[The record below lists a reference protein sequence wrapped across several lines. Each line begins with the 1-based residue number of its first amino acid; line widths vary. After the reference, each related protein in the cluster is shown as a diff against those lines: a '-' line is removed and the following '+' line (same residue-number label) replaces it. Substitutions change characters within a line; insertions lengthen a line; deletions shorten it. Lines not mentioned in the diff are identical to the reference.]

1 MKKTILTFVLLIA
14 VFATVHAQQT
24 VIVKQ
29 NGILTDAATAL
40 VGVPVAAATGL
51 IEGTANAIST
61 IVSGRTTV
69 VQGVIPAAPV
79 ITNFPTFN
87 YVPPAPPARGVVV
100 APVQQQTIIV
110 NGPAVVRGRSAYEHG
125 IVPATAGGT
134 VVISGGTVVAPATP
148 LGVVP
153 NPYVRPHTGRP
164 VIVYP

>member
-1 MKKTILTFVLLIA
+1 MKKLITLFVLLCA
-14 VFATVHAQQT
+14 VFTVNAQQT
-24 VIVKQ
+24 IVVKQ

-69 VQGVIPAAPV
+69 VQAVPAAPV

-87 YVPPAPPARGVVV
+87 YVPPAPPTRGVVV